1 MTNIAYIRGID
12 QKADIP
18 AQVAPEA
25 VYDPRQMSKGEFKLA
40 LLQDQLRILG
50 QYYGNTEQL
59 QAANQLRDYL
69 AAGFHNLPTAMVGS
83 SIPAVNKAVKA
94 AKKLNQPAGKILIR
108 ENKTAGLTDGA
119 LAGLTGQAKIGDVL
133 IPYEDCDQFIE
144 YAPDNP
150 YDPYG
155 SQSPANYLPG
165 YAECK
170 KTEQYIALLN
180 QKLAPSSHHLL
191 YEYTTGQGDPAT
203 VAAKRVLQRNAVSGI
218 ARISGLDRDSL
229 RGWMRNGVMR
239 NNMAGSLPPYQPED
253 TYYLLKTGV
262 ASGLGALPAAAI
274 TVKALAELIALIVG
288 AITATVALVSSIR
301 PADRQL
307 LENMAA
313 NIGTPTFG
321 PEKGDFFSGGGPGG
335 GGPGSGSGSSGSGG
349 SGGGLFTGDNS
360 IIIPAAAAAA
370 VLLLTSK

>member
-18 AQVAPEA
+18 ATVAPAA

-40 LLQDQLRILG
+40 LLQEQLRILG
-50 QYYGNTEQL
+50 EYYGNTEQL

-69 AAGFHNLPTAMVGS
+69 AAGFHNLPSGMVGS
-83 SIPAVNKAVKA
+83 NIPAVNKAVKA

-108 ENKTAGLTDGA
+108 ENKAGGLTEGA

-133 IPYEDCDQFIE
+133 IPYQDCDQFIE

-165 YAECK
+165 YAECR

-218 ARISGLDRDSL
+218 ARISGIDRDSL
-229 RGWMRNGVMR
+229 RGWLRNGVMR
-239 NNMAGSLPPYQPED
+239 NNMAFDLQPYQPED
-253 TYYLLKTGV
+253 TYNILRTNLSASIGEPITIGVILLKILEAIV
-262 ASGLGALPAAAI
+262 ASIPVI
-274 TVKALAELIALIVG
+274 ISMLASTPPRE
-288 AITATVALVSSIR
+288 
-301 PADRQL
+301 RQL

-313 NIGTPTFG
+313 NIGTATFG

-335 GGPGSGSGSSGSGG
+335 GGPGGGGPGTGSGGSG